1 MTGDATPLVS
11 GFVFALLL
19 SLTLRILPLPP
30 PPGTSTS
37 STTAGF
43 VGKEVSIRSASSG
56 KYLEVGDG
64 LWLYASYFSHNKP
77 ACRFEVHRA
86 DPSLVRTLMAT
97 REYREGTG
105 DRFGW
110 DLRGASTPSEQEYGG
125 TTGGYEDEYKSF
137 GGEEPLAREDEEDG
151 DGLSSNGGGD
161 DGGFDGGD
169 DGGFDGEEFGAE
181 EDEGEII
188 DSGPSRR
195 LLFAVGSD
203 AADEGQPIGVAEPTV
218 SGPGGPW
225 VLLRSAYAG
234 GFVEVVPRGQDDEYV
249 VRVARDGVL
258 SFRSLLRLSREGVWS
273 YATQGYLNFRE
284 IDNDPRQHV
293 RAHGNDAPFGPLR
306 ELLPTARMHV
316 EARAPV
322 RDVLG
327 EMRCPSIVPPW
338 DWRLLI
344 DAARGGACDEPL
356 QFGGA
361 PGASVRRA
369 ASALRTL
376 QGAMGE
382 PFAYELS
389 DLANAYRHVLLE
401 PKWAGT
407 VDLQLTSCATQL
419 QRNAGDEGEGAEAA
433 PHAPRQGK
441 APTAPVLRTSWH
453 RHLTCSLLA
462 ALFGSSPSSFS
473 SALSSTSFCPHSGRR
488 AVCLARARRADGRR
502 GAVPCRHVH
511 RGVAAGAAARRRDA
525 VVQGRTLRRHAAQD
539 GRGLRAV

>member
-1 MTGDATPLVS
+1 MTLVS

-19 SLTLRILPLPP
+19 SLALRLLPLPP

-37 STTAGF
+37 PATGGF
-43 VGKEVSIRSASSG
+43 GGKEVSIRSGSSG

-77 ACRFEVHRA
+77 ACRFEVYHA
-86 DPSLVRTLMAT
+86 DPSLVHTLMAT
-97 REYREGTG
+97 REYREGTV

-110 DLRGASTPSEQEYGG
+110 DLRGASTPSEQAYGG
-125 TTGGYEDEYKSF
+125 TAGGYEDEYKWSD
-137 GGEEPLAREDEEDG
+137 GEEPLAREDEEDG
-151 DGLSSNGGGD
+151 DGLLSNGG
-161 DGGFDGGD
+161 GGD
-169 DGGFDGEEFGAE
+169 DGGFDGEEFGGAG

-188 DSGPSRR
+188 GGGPSRR
-195 LLFAVGSD
+195 LLFTVSSDTADVGPPTG
-203 AADEGQPIGVAEPTV
+203 AAAPTA

-273 YATQGYLNFRE
+273 YATRGFLNFRE

-322 RDVLG
+322 RDVLS

-419 QRNAGDEGEGAEAA
+419 QRSAGDEGESAEAA
-433 PHAPRQGK
+433 PHEPRGK
-441 APTAPVLRTSWH
+441 APSAPVHRTSWH
-453 RHLTCSLLA
+453 RRLSSSLLRR
-462 ALFGSSPSSFS
+462 LLTLLPLPS
-473 SALSSTSFCPHSGRR
+473 APPH
-488 AVCLARARRADGRR
+488 L
-502 GAVPCRHVH
+502 P
-511 RGVAAGAAARRRDA
+511 
-525 VVQGRTLRRHAAQD
+525 TLRRLSRLLGSSTA
-539 GRGLRAV
+539 R

>member
-1 MTGDATPLVS
+1 MTRSDATPLLA

-19 SLTLRILPLPP
+19 SLALRLLPLPP
-30 PPGTSTS
+30 PPGA
-37 STTAGF
+37 STTTTSGGF
-43 VGKEVSIRSASSG
+43 VGKEVSIRSGSSG

-110 DLRGASTPSEQEYGG
+110 DLRGVSTVSEQADGG
-125 TTGGYEDEYKSF
+125 ATGGYEGDYKWF
-137 GGEEPLAREDEEDG
+137 GGEEPLAREDEEDE
-151 DGLSSNGGGD
+151 DVLLSSGGGD
-161 DGGFDGGD
+161 GGGFDGGD
-169 DGGFDGEEFGAE
+169 DGEEFGGPE

-188 DSGPSRR
+188 GGGPSRR
-195 LLFAVGSD
+195 LLFTTSLDGTNVAQPASATAP
-203 AADEGQPIGVAEPTV
+203 AA

-258 SFRSLLRLSREGVWS
+258 SFRSLLSLSRQGVWS
-273 YATQGYLNFRE
+273 YATQGFLNFRE

-293 RAHGNDAPFGPLR
+293 RAHGNEAPFGPLR

-376 QGAMGE
+376 RTAMGE

-419 QRNAGDEGEGAEAA
+419 QRSAGDEGESSPEAA
-433 PHAPRQGK
+433 PHAPRGK
-441 APTAPVLRTSWH
+441 APTAHVHRRSWH
-453 RHLTCSLLA
+453 RGLMSCPAPPPA
-462 ALFGSSPSSFS
+462 ALPLLLLPMPSAPASFS
-473 SALSSTSFCPHSGRR
+473 P
-488 AVCLARARRADGRR
+488 
-502 GAVPCRHVH
+502 
-511 RGVAAGAAARRRDA
+511 
-525 VVQGRTLRRHAAQD
+525 LRQPSRLP
-539 GRGLRAV
+539 G